1 MTLQG
6 QEIIRSTSKTLPS
19 QPGVYQMEDIK
30 GNILYI
36 GKAKNLSNRVK
47 NYLSTNN
54 LTRRIQRMV
63 SLTNSMSFFVTN
75 TELEAIILECN
86 LIKKY
91 KPRFNILLRD
101 DKSFPYIFI
110 SSEHD
115 FPRIEKH
122 RGAKNK
128 PGRYYGPFASPDAV
142 NRTINTLQRIFLL
155 RSCTDKEVSA
165 GNKLCFNYYL
175 KRCSG
180 PCGSKITREAYSK
193 LIESADEFLSS
204 GNTEKIQKSFLVQMY
219 KASKSRNFEL
229 AASLRDRLKALKHIA
244 QNNSIKI
251 KDIKNADVF
260 AIVTREDKTC
270 IYGSFFRNNTSYG
283 GKTFYPDY
291 DPLAE
296 QEEIMIG
303 FLTIFYA
310 EKEIPEVII
319 TNTNIKKDNNYNTFG
334 KNFEN
339 TKILKPL
346 KGPKKNLLK
355 FAEKNA
361 QINLDLK
368 LNKLKSFNFFTNE
381 LKKIFQIKRDIN
393 KIEAF
398 DNSHTFGK
406 YPIGVMIAYNNN
418 GFIKSNY
425 RKFNIKFNIEE
436 NKNKIDDYYM
446 MREMLTRRFS
456 NSKFKEDITLPDLL
470 LIDGG
475 KGQYNSAKKVLNDLK
490 ISIPII
496 AMAKGADRNSGREI
510 LIFEKFTHS
519 LDENSTVLHFLQNI
533 RDEVHRFAITSHR
546 NKRSKMSIKSV
557 YDELKGIGPERKKIL
572 KKHFGSIQNLKL
584 ATLEELKEIRSIPEN
599 ILEKIYKYFHSL

>member
-6 QEIIRSTSKTLPS
+6 LEIIKATSKTLPN
-19 QPGVYQMEDIK
+19 QPGVYQMEDDK

-47 NYLSTNN
+47 NYLSLNN

-86 LIKKY
+86 LIKKH
-91 KPRFNILLRD
+91 KPRFNVLLRD

-142 NRTINTLQRIFLL
+142 NRTINTIQRIFLI

-180 PCGSKITREAYSK
+180 PCGKKISKVAYAK
-193 LIESADEFLSS
+193 LIEAADDFLSS
-204 GNTEKIQKSFLVQMY
+204 GNSKNVHKNFSNQMY
-219 KASKSRNFEL
+219 KASKEKNFEL
-229 AASLRDRLKALKHIA
+229 AASLRDRIKALEHIA

-251 KDIKNADVF
+251 KDFKDADIF
-260 AIVTREDKTC
+260 AISTKDGKSC

-283 GKTFYPDY
+283 GKAFYPDH
-291 DPLAE
+291 DKLSDE
-296 QEEIMIG
+296 NEIMLG
-303 FLTIFYA
+303 FLNIFYA
-310 EKEIPEVII
+310 EKEIPKII
-319 TNTNIKKDNNYNTFG
+319 INNININKVDRLSYLG

-339 TKILKPL
+339 IKILKPL

-355 FAEKNA
+355 FAEKNSS
-361 QINLDLK
+361 INLELK
-368 LNKLKSFNFFTNE
+368 LNKLKSFDSFTYE
-381 LKKIFQIKRDIN
+381 IKKLFKIDKDIN
-393 KIEAF
+393 KIEAY

-406 YPIGVMIAYNNN
+406 YPVGVMVAYNNN
-418 GFIKSNY
+418 GFMKSNY
-425 RKFNIKFNIEE
+425 RKFNIKFNMDK
-436 NKNKIDDYYM
+436 NKNKVDDYYM
-446 MREMLTRRFS
+446 MKEILIRRFK
-456 NSKFKEDITLPDLL
+456 NAQFKTDFDLPDLL

-475 KGQYNSAKKVLNDLK
+475 KGQYNSAQDVLSNLK
-490 ISIPII
+490 IDIPII
-496 AMAKGADRNSGREI
+496 AMAKGVERDSGKEI
-510 LIFEKFTHS
+510 LIHDKFTYRLS
-519 LDENSTVLHFLQNI
+519 ENNTLLHFLQNI
-533 RDEVHRFAITSHR
+533 RDEVHRFAITTHR

-557 YDELKGIGPERKKIL
+557 YDDLKGIGPERKKIL
-572 KKHFGSIQNLKL
+572 KKHFGSIESLKL
-584 ATLEELKEIRSIPEN
+584 ASLEELKKIKSIPDN
-599 ILEKIYKYFHSL
+599 ILEKIYDYFHSV

>member
-6 QEIIRSTSKTLPS
+6 QEIIRTTSKTLPN
-19 QPGVYQMEDIK
+19 QPGVYQMEDDK

-47 NYLSTNN
+47 NYLSINN

-63 SLTNSMSFFVTN
+63 SLTSSMNFYVTN
-75 TELEAIILECN
+75 TELEAILLECN

-122 RGAKNK
+122 RGAQYKK
-128 PGRYYGPFASPDAV
+128 GRYYGPFASPDAV

-155 RSCTDKEVSA
+155 RSCTDKEVAS
-165 GNKLCFNYYL
+165 GQKLCFNYYL

-180 PCGSKITREAYSK
+180 PCGGKITKEDYAK
-193 LIESADEFLSS
+193 LIESADDFLSS
-204 GNTEKIQKSFLVQMY
+204 GNSEKIQKKFEDQMY
-219 KASKSRNFEL
+219 FASKNKNFEL

-251 KDIKNADVF
+251 KDIKDADIF
-260 AIVTREDKTC
+260 AIDTREGKTC

-283 GKTFYPDY
+283 GKAFFPDH
-291 DPLAE
+291 DQLADKT
-296 QEEIMIG
+296 EIMIG
-303 FLTIFYA
+303 FLNIFYA
-310 EKEIPEVII
+310 EKKIPRVII
-319 TNTNIKKDNNYNTFG
+319 TNTDIDKTNSFMILG

-339 TKILKPL
+339 TKIVNPK

-355 FAEKNA
+355 FAEKNSR
-361 QINLDLK
+361 INLDLK
-368 LNKLKSFNFFTNE
+368 LNKLKSFDNFINE
-381 LKKIFQIKRDIN
+381 IKKIFQIKKDIN

-406 YPIGVMIAYNNN
+406 YPVGVMIAYNNN
-418 GFIKSNY
+418 GFLKSNY
-425 RKFNIKFNIEE
+425 RKFNIKFNLED
-436 NKNKIDDYYM
+436 NKNKVDDYYM
-446 MREMLTRRFS
+446 MKEMLIRRFG
-456 NSKFKEDITLPDLL
+456 NSKFKNEIDLPDLL

-475 KGQYNSAKKVLNDLK
+475 KGQYNSAKKAIEDLQ
-490 ISIPII
+490 INIPII
-496 AMAKGADRNSGREI
+496 AMAKGLDRDSGREI
-510 LIFEKFTHS
+510 LIHDKYTHR
-519 LDENSTVLHFLQNI
+519 LNHNNLLLHFLQNI
-533 RDEVHRFAITSHR
+533 RDEVHRFAITTHR
-546 NKRSKMSIKSV
+546 SKRSKMSIKSV
-557 YDELKGIGPERKKIL
+557 FDDLKGIGPERKKIL
-572 KKHFGSIQNLKL
+572 KKHFGSVEQLKL
-584 ATLEELKEIRSIPEN
+584 ASLKELKEIKSIPEN
-599 ILEKIYKYFHSL
+599 ILERIYEYFHSV

>member
-6 QEIIRSTSKTLPS
+6 QEIIRLTSKTLPD
-19 QPGVYQMEDIK
+19 QPGVYQMQDAK

-47 NYLSTNN
+47 NYLSINN

-63 SLTNSMSFFVTN
+63 SLTSAMNFFVTN

-86 LIKKY
+86 LIKKH
-91 KPRFNILLRD
+91 KPRFNVLLRD

-128 PGRYYGPFASPDAV
+128 SGRYYGPFASPDAV

-155 RSCTDKEVSA
+155 RSCTDKEVNA

-180 PCGSKITREAYSK
+180 PCGGKINKEAYSK
-193 LIESADEFLSS
+193 LIEAADDFLSS
-204 GNTEKIQKSFLVQMY
+204 GNSEKILKDFNNQMY
-219 KASKSRNFEL
+219 IAAKNKNFEL
-229 AASLRDRLKALKHIA
+229 AASLRDRIKALKHIA

-251 KDIKNADVF
+251 RDIKDADIF
-260 AIVTREDKTC
+260 AINQREGKTC

-283 GKTFYPDY
+283 GKAFYPDH
-291 DPLAE
+291 DKLAE
-296 QEEIMIG
+296 KEEIMLG
-303 FLTIFYA
+303 FLNIFYA
-310 EKEIPEVII
+310 EKEIPKII
-319 TNTNIKKDNNYNTFG
+319 IVNIDVKKSNNYSILG

-339 TKILKPL
+339 TKILKPQ

-355 FAEKNA
+355 FAEKNSR
-361 QINLDLK
+361 INLDLK
-368 LNKLKSFNFFTNE
+368 IDKLKSFENFMSE
-381 LKKIFQIKRDIN
+381 LQQIFPIKGNIS

-406 YPIGVMIAYNNN
+406 YPVGVMIAYNNN
-418 GFIKSNY
+418 GFVKSSY
-425 RKFNIKFNIEE
+425 RKFNIKFNIDE
-436 NKNKIDDYYM
+436 NKNKVDDYYM
-446 MREMLTRRFS
+446 MKEVLIRRFS
-456 NSKFKEDITLPDLL
+456 NVSFKNEIELPDLL

-475 KGQYNSAKKVLNDLK
+475 KGQYNSAKDVMNNLK

-496 AMAKGADRNSGREI
+496 AMAKGVDRDSGREI
-510 LIFEKFTHS
+510 LIHEKYTHRLS
-519 LDENSTVLHFLQNI
+519 ENNALLHFLQNI
-533 RDEVHRFAITSHR
+533 RDEVHRFAITTHR
-546 NKRSKMSIKSV
+546 NKRSKMTTKSV
-557 YDELKGIGPERKKIL
+557 LDELTGIGPKRKKIL
-572 KKHFGSIQNLKL
+572 KKHFGSVENLKL
-584 ATLEELKEIRSIPEN
+584 ASLDELKKIKSIPKT
-599 ILEKIYKYFHSL
+599 ILEKIYEYFHSV